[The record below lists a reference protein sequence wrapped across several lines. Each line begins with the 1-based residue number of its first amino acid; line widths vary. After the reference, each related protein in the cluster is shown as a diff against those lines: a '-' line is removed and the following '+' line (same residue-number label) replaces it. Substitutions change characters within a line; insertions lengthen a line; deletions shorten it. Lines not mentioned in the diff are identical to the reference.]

1 MEAFSKLQ
9 SVVVPIDQSNV
20 DTDAIIPKQYLKAI
34 GRTGF
39 GDYLFDERRYLDPGS
54 LDTPV
59 ASRRLNPDFALN
71 QRRYSGGA
79 ILLARSN
86 FGCGSSREH
95 AVWALMEYGFRVV
108 IANGFADIFRT
119 NCLQNGLLTVDLPA
133 EQIDQLFRELARQEG
148 YELTVDLETQR
159 VTDAAGRELAF
170 DIADGDRQRLLSGED
185 YISGTLNQAEAIRA
199 FEDRRRREAPWLFD
213 GDKA

>member
-1 MEAFSKLQ
+1 MEAFRKLQ

-20 DTDAIIPKQYLKAI
+20 DTDAIIPKQYLKAV

-59 ASRRLNPDFALN
+59 ASRRPNPDFALN
-71 QRRYSGGA
+71 QERYRGGA

-119 NCLQNGLLTVDLPA
+119 NCLQNGLLSVELPA
-133 EQIDQLFRELARQEG
+133 EEIDQLFRELAGEEG
-148 YELTVDLETQR
+148 YQLTVDLETRR
-159 VTDAAGRELAF
+159 VTDAAGREFAF
-170 DIADGDRQRLLSGED
+170 EVADGDRQRLLSGQD
-185 YISGTLNQAEAIRA
+185 YISETLNQAEVIRA
-199 FEDRRRREAPWLFD
+199 FEARRRREAPWLFD
-213 GDKA
+213 

>member
-1 MEAFSKLQ
+1 MA
-9 SVVVPIDQSNV
+9 VPIDQSNV

-59 ASRRLNPDFALN
+59 ASRRLNSDFVLN
-71 QRRYSGGA
+71 QERYSGGA

-95 AVWALMEYGFRVV
+95 AVWALMEYGFCAI
-108 IANGFADIFRT
+108 IASGFADIFRT
-119 NCLQNGLLTVDLPA
+119 NCLHNGLLAADLPA
-133 EQIDQLFRELARQEG
+133 EAIDQLFRELAQEEG
-148 YELTVDLETQR
+148 YQLTVDLETQR
-159 VTDAAGRELAF
+159 VINPAGREFAF
-170 DIADGDRQRLLSGED
+170 EIAEGDKKRLLSGQD
-185 YISGTLNQAEAIRA
+185 HISETLSQAESIRA
-199 FEDRRRREAPWLFD
+199 FESRRRREAPWLFE
-213 GDKA
+213 GEKA

>member
-1 MEAFSKLQ
+1 MEAFRTLH

-34 GRTGF
+34 SRTGF

-54 LDTPV
+54 LDIPV
-59 ASRRLNPDFALN
+59 SSRRLHPDFALN
-71 QRRYSGGA
+71 QERYSGGA

-108 IANGFADIFRT
+108 IASGFADIFRT
-119 NCLQNGLLTVDLPA
+119 NCLQNGLLAVDLPA
-133 EQIDQLFRELARQEG
+133 GDIDQLFRALAREEG
-148 YELTVDLETQR
+148 YQLTVDLESLR
-159 VTDAAGRELAF
+159 VSDSAGRIFSF
-170 DIADGDRQRLLSGED
+170 DIAEGDKQRLLSGQD
-185 YISGTLNQAEAIRA
+185 HISETLSQAEAIRA
-199 FEDRRRREAPWLFD
+199 FEARRRREAPWLFD
-213 GDKA
+213 